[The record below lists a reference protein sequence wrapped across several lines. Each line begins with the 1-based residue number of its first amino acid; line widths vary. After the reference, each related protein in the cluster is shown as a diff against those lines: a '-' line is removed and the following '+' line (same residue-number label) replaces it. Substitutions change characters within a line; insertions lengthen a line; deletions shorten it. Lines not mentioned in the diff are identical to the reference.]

1 MKKLMYSLLAGLFV
15 FNLSLSAQNGD
26 KARMGGGDRQFS
38 PEQHAERLAKE
49 LNLTDAQKK
58 QVAEFYTKQQDVRKK
73 EREEFQKKKAD
84 VREENKA
91 EREKFRAEREKIQK
105 EHDVELEKIIGK
117 DKMEQLKKNR
127 EERMQKNRENRP
139 NRQGNN

>member
-1 MKKLMYSLLAGLFV
+1 MFV

-26 KARMGGGDRQFS
+26 KARMGGDRQFS

-49 LNLTDAQKK
+49 LSLTDAQKK
-58 QVAEFYTKQQDVRKK
+58 QVAEFYTKQQDLRKK
-73 EREEFQKKKAD
+73 EREEFQKQKAD
-84 VREENKA
+84 AREENKA
-91 EREKFRAEREKIQK
+91 ERDKFRAEREKIQK

-139 NRQGNN
+139 NRQGNK